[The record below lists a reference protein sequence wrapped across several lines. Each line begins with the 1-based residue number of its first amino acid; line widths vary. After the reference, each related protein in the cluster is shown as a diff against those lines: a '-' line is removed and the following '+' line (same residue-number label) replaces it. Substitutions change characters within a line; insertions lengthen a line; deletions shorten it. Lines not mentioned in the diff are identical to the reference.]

1 MDLKISSHKKH
12 MMTFGRD
19 LEIRIADADK
29 ARLKIMLL
37 AKHATSGGR
46 ASAVDGNHAI
56 YHHEVLTTLREIGL
70 QVEAAITYDNLATR
84 PDVDFIFPLLNRGGF
99 LNSEMLAPLLATRY
113 VIPFLGASPIIRG
126 LADDKH
132 LCKLAARSC
141 GVPTMP
147 WTVLRRGGIYSDMP
161 FTADRYVVKPNASS
175 ASWGIGIAND
185 WPGVRAMADKL
196 HQEGHDVLVEAWA
209 PQRDVAVPVIGG
221 AGGKPYVLPAILSGD
236 DDPLTFRTYEEKRGL
251 VLHEAVEHFI
261 PVENEALQQR
271 FTQAVERLL
280 PEFWPFDYGRFEFR
294 YDPSNGD
301 IQFMELNLS
310 CNLWSRKTI
319 SRSAAYAGIDHASL
333 LETILGHSM
342 MRQGVI
348 SQTSVEIAA

>member
-1 MDLKISSHKKH
+1 
-12 MMTFGRD
+12 MTSGQD
-19 LEIRIADADK
+19 IKIRIADADK

-70 QVEAAITYDNLATR
+70 KVEAATSYDELAA
-84 PDVDFIFPLLNRGGF
+84 PPEVDFIFPLLNRGGF

-113 VIPFLGASPIIRG
+113 AIPFLGASPIIRG

-132 LCKLAARSC
+132 LSKMVAKLR

-147 WTVLRRGGIYSDMP
+147 WAVLRRGGIFDDAP
-161 FTADRYVVKPNASS
+161 FAADRYVVKPNASS
-175 ASWGIGIAND
+175 ASWGICIAND
-185 WPGVRAMADKL
+185 WSGIRGLADEL
-196 HQEGHDVLVEAWA
+196 HHEGHDVLVEAWA

-221 AGGKPYVLPAILSGD
+221 AGGQPCILPAILSGD

-251 VLHEAVEHFI
+251 VLQEAVEHFV
-261 PVENEALQQR
+261 PMENDPAQHRFNDAVQR
-271 FTQAVERLL
+271 ML

-294 YDPSNGD
+294 YDPASGD
-301 IQFMELNLS
+301 IQFMEINLS

-319 SRSAAYAGIDHASL
+319 SRSAAHIGIDHASL
-333 LETILGHSM
+333 LETIIAHSM

-348 SQTSVEIAA
+348 TEASAEIAA